1 MGAGQIELR
10 DLGAQKDSKRRS
22 DLDPRGSGR
31 WTDAWRR
38 WKASLG
44 GCCRSV
50 DAEARGGLWTGGC
63 RIIEPLL
70 RRLEMDG
77 L

>member
-22 DLDPRGSGR
+22 GSDPRGSGR

-38 WKASLG
+38 WEASLG
-44 GCCRSV
+44 GLLSERRHGSTRWVV
-50 DAEARGGLWTGGC
+50 DWWLQDHRATAAAS
-63 RIIEPLL
+63 
-70 RRLEMDG
+70 
-77 L
+77 